1 MAKRTEKPTDLTTR
15 VLVEIRD
22 TLRSMNGRLG
32 SMDERLGSMDER
44 LSHVER
50 EIIGLRQDFSQGDAL
65 IRRLVDARFELVNRR
80 LDALEQR
87 RGD

>member
-1 MAKRTEKPTDLTTR
+1 MIDAGDPMAKRTDRPADLTTR

-22 TLRSMNGRLG
+22 TLRSMNERLG
-32 SMDERLGSMDER
+32 SMDERLG
-44 LSHVER
+44 HVER
-50 EIIGLRQDFSQGDAL
+50 EIVGLRQDFSEGDAL